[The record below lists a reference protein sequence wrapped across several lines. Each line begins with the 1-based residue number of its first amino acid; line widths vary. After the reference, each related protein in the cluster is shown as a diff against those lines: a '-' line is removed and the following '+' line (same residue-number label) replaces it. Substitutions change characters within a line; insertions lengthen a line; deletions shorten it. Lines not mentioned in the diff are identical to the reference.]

1 MMTESQNRFQPEQI
15 AAIILN
21 CLKEGKPVEIEG
33 FGTFHPDTEGG
44 FRFAALDTPRV
55 FVAYA
60 SEDYQKA
67 EAIYDALLAAGCNP
81 WMDRKNLQAG
91 QNWPRLIESVIEA
104 SDFCVACMS
113 TNSVRKRGGFQSEL
127 RFALDI
133 ARRLP
138 LDDSF
143 LIPVR
148 LDECHVPSRVTRE
161 WQYIDFFPD
170 WSKGLNRLTQAITHQ
185 WGKRKPV

>member
-1 MMTESQNRFQPEQI
+1 MMPNSQNRFQPEQI

>member
-1 MMTESQNRFQPEQI
+1 MMPESQNRLQPEQI
-15 AAIILN
+15 ATIILN

-33 FGTFHPDTEGG
+33 FGTFHPDAQGG

-138 LDDSF
+138 LEDSF

-161 WQYIDFFPD
+161 LQYIDFFPD

>member
-1 MMTESQNRFQPEQI
+1 MMPNSQNRFQPEQI

-33 FGTFHPDTEGG
+33 FGTFHPDTDGG
-44 FRFAALDTPRV
+44 FRFAALDAPRV

>member
-1 MMTESQNRFQPEQI
+1 MMPNSQNRFQPEQI

-33 FGTFHPDTEGG
+33 FGTFHPDAEGS

-185 WGKRKPV
+185 WGKRRPG